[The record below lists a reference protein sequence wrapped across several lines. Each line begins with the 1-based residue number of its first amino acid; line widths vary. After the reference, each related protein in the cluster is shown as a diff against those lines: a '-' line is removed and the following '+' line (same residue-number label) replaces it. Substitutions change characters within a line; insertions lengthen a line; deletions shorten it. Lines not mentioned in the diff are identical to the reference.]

1 MIAENVINENTEMEV
16 QIEADYP
23 EETVDVKQ
31 YSITGYGVDYDVEG
45 IVKRYKRGDIEIPK
59 FQRTYVWPVKR
70 ASRFIESLL
79 MGLPVPGIF
88 LYREK
93 GSQKLR
99 VIDGQQRLMT
109 LHYFYDGQFKDS
121 AGPFTLKGLE
131 SRFNDLAYS
140 DLLDEDKRRLNDSII
155 HASIIQQESPDDDGS
170 SQFAIFERL
179 NTTSTSLSPQEIRA
193 AIYGGDFNRLLEDLN
208 ENADW
213 RELFGKPNPR
223 KRDQELILRFLALHY
238 GIEDYRPPMKEFL
251 NDFMRFNRNLQ
262 EYPETEIR
270 DLFEGTMSVILEKL
284 GPKAFKPQRA
294 VNAALLDSLSIGI
307 AGRLAEG
314 CIDADLR
321 QAYGGLLNDESFRIA
336 IYAGTAQT
344 DNVRTR
350 VSLAIDAFAGVE

>member
-109 LHYFYDGQFKDS
+109 LH
-121 AGPFTLKGLE
+121 
-131 SRFNDLAYS
+131 
-140 DLLDEDKRRLNDSII
+140 
-155 HASIIQQESPDDDGS
+155 
-170 SQFAIFERL
+170 
-179 NTTSTSLSPQEIRA
+179 
-193 AIYGGDFNRLLEDLN
+193 
-208 ENADW
+208 
-213 RELFGKPNPR
+213 
-223 KRDQELILRFLALHY
+223 
-238 GIEDYRPPMKEFL
+238 
-251 NDFMRFNRNLQ
+251 
-262 EYPETEIR
+262 
-270 DLFEGTMSVILEKL
+270 
-284 GPKAFKPQRA
+284 
-294 VNAALLDSLSIGI
+294 
-307 AGRLAEG
+307 
-314 CIDADLR
+314 
-321 QAYGGLLNDESFRIA
+321 
-336 IYAGTAQT
+336 
-344 DNVRTR
+344 
-350 VSLAIDAFAGVE
+350 